1 MRSLRFLPF
10 LLLLL
15 IVGGNREGDHYTH
28 RSVRQAA
35 ERFYAHLIEGRYDDY
50 VSARYDSDSLPQAYR
65 SQLIDLAAQFM
76 AQQRKTRGGIL
87 SATAMADTLIEA
99 DSSARVRLDLVF
111 ADSLREEISI
121 ALVFRNEKWKMK

>member
-1 MRSLRFLPF
+1 MPF

-15 IVGGNREGDHYTH
+15 IVGCNREGDHYSH

-35 ERFYAHLIEGRYDDY
+35 ERFYSHLIEGRYDDY

>member
-1 MRSLRFLPF
+1 MPL

-15 IVGGNREGDHYTH
+15 IVGCNREGDHYTH

-50 VSARYDSDSLPQAYR
+50 VSARYDADSLPQAYR

-76 AQQRKTRGGIL
+76 AQQRKTRGDIL

>member
-15 IVGGNREGDHYTH
+15 IVGCNREGDHYTH
-28 RSVRQAA
+28 RSARQAA

-76 AQQRKTRGGIL
+76 AQQRTTRGGIL

>member
-1 MRSLRFLPF
+1 MRSLRFLPL

-15 IVGGNREGDHYTH
+15 IVGCNREGDHYTH

-76 AQQRKTRGGIL
+76 VQQRKTRGGIL

>member
-15 IVGGNREGDHYTH
+15 IVGCNREGDHYTH

-111 ADSLREEISI
+111 ADSLREESSI
-121 ALVFRNEKWKMK
+121 ALVFRNEKCKMK

>member
-10 LLLLL
+10 LLSLL
-15 IVGGNREGDHYTH
+15 IVGCNREGDHYTH

>member
-1 MRSLRFLPF
+1 MRYLRFLPF

-15 IVGGNREGDHYTH
+15 IVGCNREGDHYTH

>member
-15 IVGGNREGDHYTH
+15 IVGCNREGDHYTH

>member
-1 MRSLRFLPF
+1 MRSLRFLPL

-15 IVGGNREGDHYTH
+15 IVGCNREGDHYTH
-28 RSVRQAA
+28 RSARQAA